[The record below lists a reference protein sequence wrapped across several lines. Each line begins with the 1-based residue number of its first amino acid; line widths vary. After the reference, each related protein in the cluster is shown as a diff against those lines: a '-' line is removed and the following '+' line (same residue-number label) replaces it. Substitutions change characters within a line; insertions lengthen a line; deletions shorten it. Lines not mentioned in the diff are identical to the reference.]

1 MNRVHE
7 ILHTE
12 YAYQQGI
19 FGKGVCVA
27 ILDSGACKHP
37 DWKGKDRIIK
47 FRDFLYNRKQ
57 YYDDCGHG
65 SHICGILGGTGL
77 ASGGYYYGIAP
88 ECHMVIGKV
97 LNYRGEG
104 DILEV
109 LHALRW
115 IRKEREHLGIQIVNL
130 SFGTGK
136 DTAKED
142 IEQLMEEVEQVW
154 NDGIVV
160 VTAAGNGGP
169 DHGSICA
176 PGSSC
181 TVITVGAAD
190 DTIPVSINGK
200 IIQNYSGR
208 GPILHCIRKPDL
220 VAPAGNIVSCGL
232 AGGWYGNKHLY
243 VVKSGTSMAT
253 PMVSG
258 AIALLLSVYPKL
270 TPKEI
275 KEKLWDSCDDLGRP
289 EEEQGA
295 GLLNIKKLLSI

>member
-109 LHALRW
+109 LMHFAGF
-115 IRKEREHLGIQIVNL
+115 ERNEN
-130 SFGTGK
+130 
-136 DTAKED
+136 
-142 IEQLMEEVEQVW
+142 
-154 NDGIVV
+154 
-160 VTAAGNGGP
+160 
-169 DHGSICA
+169 
-176 PGSSC
+176 
-181 TVITVGAAD
+181 
-190 DTIPVSINGK
+190 
-200 IIQNYSGR
+200 
-208 GPILHCIRKPDL
+208 IL
-220 VAPAGNIVSCGL
+220 VF
-232 AGGWYGNKHLY
+232 
-243 VVKSGTSMAT
+243 
-253 PMVSG
+253 
-258 AIALLLSVYPKL
+258 KL
-270 TPKEI
+270 
-275 KEKLWDSCDDLGRP
+275 
-289 EEEQGA
+289 
-295 GLLNIKKLLSI
+295 